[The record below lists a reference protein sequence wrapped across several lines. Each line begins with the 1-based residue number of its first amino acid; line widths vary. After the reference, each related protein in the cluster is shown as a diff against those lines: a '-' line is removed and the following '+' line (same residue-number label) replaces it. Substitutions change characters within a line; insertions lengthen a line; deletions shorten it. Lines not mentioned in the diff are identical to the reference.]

1 MRLRALPAS
10 AGVLAS
16 IVASGAAIGMQVGA
30 AIAIDE
36 VILIGY
42 VATPAKTQVLLR
54 RLHEIGCRRAVSRSW
69 RLRAW
74 AFSEPAG

>member
-1 MRLRALPAS
+1 
-10 AGVLAS
+10 
-16 IVASGAAIGMQVGA
+16 MQVGA

-54 RLHEIGCRRAVSRSW
+54 RLHEWASARSQPVLAAFYAVAGRPW